1 MSNGIIIYNNN
12 STYTIN
18 GNIIDGIDNINM
30 CNTGTIYDGMDT
42 FPSTAK
48 MDYKNNENDDRDG
61 GFENNSVN
69 IFRYKFT
76 QEFMD
81 ELYKFSKI
89 HQYDHRKDFKEA
101 WKIWTEENDELIVT
115 EIRRLDNLG
124 YEGDIMDKMF
134 KSARYY
140 YRKKSTEKKAPK
152 QRRVYV
158 GLQKELLESM
168 DKHIDS
174 NISNKEFKP
183 STGFDNYCSQNIEL
197 LKLEINRLMSNGIK
211 DPEEIKNKIKK
222 TYKNRYFIA
231 INR

>member
-1 MSNGIIIYNNN
+1 MTNGLIVFDINSIDSFNSNVIGSINN
-12 STYTIN
+12 SDLYNTRANHNGMGTFSNTTEMDNN
-18 GNIIDGIDNINM
+18 GN
-30 CNTGTIYDGMDT
+30 
-42 FPSTAK
+42 
-48 MDYKNNENDDRDG
+48 ENVRNDE
-61 GFENNSVN
+61 FESLSVN
-69 IFRYKFT
+69 IYRYKFT

-101 WKIWTEENDELIVT
+101 WKIWTEENDELISN

-124 YEGDIMDKMF
+124 YEGDIIDKMF

-168 DKHIDS
+168 DEHIDS

-183 STGFDNYCSQNIEL
+183 STGFDNYCISNIDL
-197 LKLEINRLMSNGIK
+197 LKCEINRLLANGIK
-211 DPEEIKNKIKK
+211 DSEEIKNKIKK
-222 TYKNRYFIA
+222 TYKNRYFMA
-231 INR
+231 INK